1 MTYCSKLYNWFIRL
15 GLLSEEQGQIV
26 ITVSPSSK
34 SIKLSL
40 ERVRRGRYQ
49 PGNQNLFWGQTNPE
63 KMIEVYRLIE
73 DGNNSYLSL
82 KSNGYRNAIELLT
95 AAKGLRR
102 EKDALFLIL
111 PIEKVI
117 ENISKSDNVI
127 FVRTILAS
135 NPEIKNIE
143 MGQLLSEHYSR
154 NWTISSKVRYG
165 NAIINWVKYLD
176 SNEKGSAQI

>member
-1 MTYCSKLYNWFIRL
+1 L

-34 SIKLSL
+34 SIRLSL
-40 ERVRRGRYQ
+40 ERVRHGRYQ
-49 PGNQNLFWGQTNPE
+49 SGNQNLFWGQTSPE
-63 KMIEVYRLIE
+63 KMAEVYQLI
-73 DGNNSYLSL
+73 DSGNNSYLSL
-82 KSNGYRNAIELLT
+82 KEKGYRHAIELLT

-102 EKDALFLIL
+102 EKDLLFLLL

-127 FVRTILAS
+127 FARTILAS
-135 NPEIKNIE
+135 NPEIRNIE

-154 NWTISSKVRYG
+154 NWTTSSKVRYG
-165 NAIINWVKYLD
+165 NTIMNWVKYLD
-176 SNEKGSAQI
+176 SNEKSSSYT